1 MVKLFAFLVNH
12 RNGRIALY
20 QNLYVCFEGIQPK
33 YHASARFNLVDIGNG
48 KLCAILCTK
57 KVGRGPNFSFS
68 VMLSISVFTLSLV
81 KDLPDLKLLVS
92 PMKKD
97 FLEVTSLK
105 KSVYTIN
112 DARMSN
118 IVSHTFVWPPT
129 KEEVFQ
135 HRGILLASPVAAS
148 CPARKEEHV
157 ALSESKPPN
166 PNQMAHRLLR
176 DHEADGWERADF
188 PIICESCLGD
198 NPYVRMTRAEYDKEC
213 KICTRPFTVFR
224 WRPGRDARYKK
235 TEICQ
240 TCSKLKNVCQARAGI
255 DYESSYGKARP
266 NDTILKLQRTTPYYK
281 RNRAHICSFYI
292 RGECTRGAECPY
304 RHEMPVTGE
313 LSQQNIKDRY
323 YGVNDP
329 VALKLLGKAG
339 EMTSLEAPEDESIK
353 TLYVGGLDARVTEQ
367 DLRDHFY
374 AHGEIE
380 SIKMVLQRACAFVTY
395 TTREG
400 AEKAAEELSNKLV
413 IKGLRLKLMWGRPQ
427 TAKSESDGS
436 DQARQQAAVAH
447 SGLLPRAVISQ
458 QQNQD
463 QGQGVPYYNNP
474 PPPQQERSYYP
485 SMDPQRM
492 GALIPSQEGPPGG
505 PSGSGENKPNMEK
518 PQMQHYAHPMMP
530 PPPPGQYHHPPPPH
544 QYYPPPYGYMP
555 PVRPYQ
561 QYPPPYSAQM
571 APSQPPAANHPYHH
585 HPMHPGS
592 SQAGSGQVG
601 SGSAP
606 TEAGASA
613 SGSQQQ

>member
-1 MVKLFAFLVNH
+1 
-12 RNGRIALY
+12 
-20 QNLYVCFEGIQPK
+20 
-33 YHASARFNLVDIGNG
+33 
-48 KLCAILCTK
+48 
-57 KVGRGPNFSFS
+57 
-68 VMLSISVFTLSLV
+68 
-81 KDLPDLKLLVS
+81 
-92 PMKKD
+92 
-97 FLEVTSLK
+97 
-105 KSVYTIN
+105 
-112 DARMSN
+112 
-118 IVSHTFVWPPT
+118 
-129 KEEVFQ
+129 
-135 HRGILLASPVAAS
+135 
-148 CPARKEEHV
+148 
-157 ALSESKPPN
+157 
-166 PNQMAHRLLR
+166 MAHRLLR
-176 DHEADGWERADF
+176 DHEADGWERSDF

-198 NPYVRMTRAEYDKEC
+198 SPYVRMTRADYDKEC

-235 TEICQ
+235 SEICQ
-240 TCSKLKNVCQARAGI
+240 TCSKLKNVCQVCLLDLEYGLPVQVRDTALSIDSNDAIPKSDVNKEYFAEEHDRRARAGI
-255 DYESSYGKARP
+255 DYESSYGKVRP
-266 NDTILKLQRTTPYYK
+266 NDTIMKLQRTTPYYK

-339 EMTSLEAPEDESIK
+339 EMTTLEAPEDESIK

-400 AEKAAEELSNKLV
+400 AEKAAEELCNKLV

-427 TAKSESDGS
+427 TSKPESDSS
-436 DQARQQAAVAH
+436 DQARQQASVAH

-463 QGQGVPYYNNP
+463 QTQGVVYYNNP
-474 PPPQQERSYYP
+474 PPAQQERSYYP

-492 GALIPSQEGPPGG
+492 GALIPSQDGPPPGG
-505 PSGSGENKPNMEK
+505 PSGSGENKPGLEK
-518 PQMQHYAHPMMP
+518 QQMQHYPHSLM
-530 PPPPGQYHHPPPPH
+530 PPPPGQYHH
-544 QYYPPPYGYMP
+544 QYYPPYGYMP
-555 PVRPYQ
+555 PAPPYHHHQ
-561 QYPPPYSAQM
+561 CPPPYNA
-571 APSQPPAANHPYHH
+571 AGPPSQPPAGNHPYQHSIQ
-585 HPMHPGS
+585 PGPG
-592 SQAGSGQVG
+592 QAAT
-601 SGSAP
+601 AP
-606 TEAGASA
+606 ADTGTST

>member
-1 MVKLFAFLVNH
+1 
-12 RNGRIALY
+12 
-20 QNLYVCFEGIQPK
+20 
-33 YHASARFNLVDIGNG
+33 
-48 KLCAILCTK
+48 
-57 KVGRGPNFSFS
+57 
-68 VMLSISVFTLSLV
+68 
-81 KDLPDLKLLVS
+81 
-92 PMKKD
+92 
-97 FLEVTSLK
+97 
-105 KSVYTIN
+105 
-112 DARMSN
+112 
-118 IVSHTFVWPPT
+118 
-129 KEEVFQ
+129 
-135 HRGILLASPVAAS
+135 
-148 CPARKEEHV
+148 
-157 ALSESKPPN
+157 
-166 PNQMAHRLLR
+166 MAHRLLR
-176 DHEADGWERADF
+176 DHEADGWERSDF

-240 TCSKLKNVCQARAGI
+240 TCSKLKNVCQVCLLDLEYGLPVQVRDTALSISSHDAIPKSDVNREYFAEEHDRKTRAGL
-255 DYESSYGKARP
+255 DYESSYGKVRP

-281 RNRAHICSFYI
+281 RNRAHVCSFYI

-339 EMTSLEAPEDESIK
+339 EMTSLEPPEDETIK
-353 TLYVGGLDARVTEQ
+353 TLYVGGLDARVSEQ

-427 TAKSESDGS
+427 TSKPDSEGS
-436 DQARQQAAVAH
+436 DQARQQASVAH

-463 QGQGVPYYNNP
+463 QTQGVHYYNIP
-474 PPPQQERSYYP
+474 PPPQQDRSYYP

-492 GALIPSQEGPPGG
+492 GAVIPSQDAGPPGG
-505 PSGSGENKPNMEK
+505 AAGTGENNKPSMEK
-518 PQMQHYAHPMMP
+518 QQMQHFAHPMMP
-530 PPPPGQYHHPPPPH
+530 PPPGQYHHH
-544 QYYPPPYGYMP
+544 QYYPPPAYGYMP
-555 PVRPYQ
+555 PVPSYQ
-561 QYPPPYSAQM
+561 QYPPPPYNPGM
-571 APSQPPAANHPYHH
+571 ATSQPPPAVNQPYQQA
-585 HPMHPGS
+585 MQPGS
-592 SQAGSGQVG
+592 SAP

-606 TEAGASA
+606 AALAPAEAGTSTSA
-613 SGSQQQ
+613 SQ

>member
-1 MVKLFAFLVNH
+1 
-12 RNGRIALY
+12 
-20 QNLYVCFEGIQPK
+20 
-33 YHASARFNLVDIGNG
+33 
-48 KLCAILCTK
+48 
-57 KVGRGPNFSFS
+57 
-68 VMLSISVFTLSLV
+68 
-81 KDLPDLKLLVS
+81 
-92 PMKKD
+92 
-97 FLEVTSLK
+97 
-105 KSVYTIN
+105 
-112 DARMSN
+112 
-118 IVSHTFVWPPT
+118 
-129 KEEVFQ
+129 
-135 HRGILLASPVAAS
+135 
-148 CPARKEEHV
+148 
-157 ALSESKPPN
+157 
-166 PNQMAHRLLR
+166 MAHRLLR
-176 DHEADGWERADF
+176 DLEADGWERSDF

-198 NPYVRMTRAEYDKEC
+198 NPYVRMTRADYDKEC

-240 TCSKLKNVCQARAGI
+240 TCSKLKNVCQVCLLDLEYGLPVQVRDTALSINSNDAIPKSDVNREYFAEEHDRRARAGI
-255 DYESSYGKARP
+255 DYESSYGKTRA

-304 RHEMPVTGE
+304 RHEMPETGE

-339 EMTSLEAPEDESIK
+339 EMTSLEPPEDESIR
-353 TLYVGGLDARVTEQ
+353 TLYVGGLDARVSEQ

-400 AEKAAEELSNKLV
+400 AEKAADELSNKLV

-427 TAKSESDGS
+427 TAKPESESS
-436 DQARQQAAVAH
+436 DQARQQASVAH

-463 QGQGVPYYNNP
+463 QAQGMHYYNIP
-474 PPPQQERSYYP
+474 PTQQQERSYYP

-492 GALIPSQEGPPGG
+492 GALVPSQEGPQGG
-505 PSGSGENKPNMEK
+505 PSASGENKPGLEK
-518 PQMQHYAHPMMP
+518 QQYPPHLM
-530 PPPPGQYHHPPPPH
+530 PPPPGQQYHNP
-544 QYYPPPYGYMP
+544 YYPPYGYMP
-555 PVRPYQ
+555 PPVPPYQ
-561 QYPPPYSAQM
+561 QYPPPYNAPM
-571 APSQPPAANHPYHH
+571 APSQPPPASQPYQHSV
-585 HPMHPGS
+585 PP
-592 SQAGSGQVG
+592 
-601 SGSAP
+601 GSAP
-606 TEAGASA
+606 AESGASA